1 MAVPLHRL
9 VLAACLA
16 LWSCRDTATQK
27 LKEPPPP
34 PTCGDGQVNA
44 GLGEECDGAE
54 LAGATCGSLGF
65 DTGVLTCDDQCKW
78 ATGACVK
85 RCGNGTL
92 DLGEECDGPLGTFA
106 CATYGY
112 KACSGQCTVDAAHC
126 ITDAFGVAPAL
137 ALDKGGPAVIAD
149 VAPKGYGDLVV
160 AVPSFLRLE
169 TFPYTVAQG
178 FVPGRKVAAAGA
190 PALPIAADLDGD
202 AEADLAAITLDGK
215 VERFRYLPASNTFP
229 AESYPAADAGAACPA
244 FAWVGAGN
252 TSGTAAMDLVA
263 LGCPSGTGPFKAA
276 ALLVFKGGPTA
287 TAPLQTPVPGL
298 VTAAIGDADH
308 DGLAD
313 LLFVD
318 DTLPAQLEVL
328 RSTPPGFSAAAPLP
342 LPFVPLA
349 FAAADLDGDAD
360 LDLLAFDGTS
370 VKVLENT
377 GAGFTERASV
387 PAAAALGLRF
397 ADLDLDGR
405 LDLVWL
411 EADRLKVRRNA
422 GTFQFTPFEATTGP
436 GTPLVLSLGDVD
448 GDGDLD
454 FAATCRT
461 GTDSTVTY
469 LVINK
474 VR

>member
-16 LWSCRDTATQK
+16 LGACRDDNTQK
-27 LKEPPPP
+27 LKEPPPAP
-34 PTCGDGQVNA
+34 VCGDGRVNA

-65 DTGVLTCDDQCKW
+65 DTGVLSCSDQCKW
-78 ATGACVK
+78 DTSACVK
-85 RCGNGTL
+85 RCGNGLL
-92 DLGEECDGPLGTFA
+92 DLGEECDGALGAFT
-106 CATYGY
+106 CSTYGY
-112 KACSGQCTVDAAHC
+112 KACNATCTLDTVHC
-126 ITDAFGVAPAL
+126 ITDAFGTAPAL
-137 ALDKGGPAVIAD
+137 VLDKGGPAEIAD

-169 TFPYTVAQG
+169 TYPYTVAQG

-190 PALPIAADLDGD
+190 PALPLAADLDGD
-202 AEADLAAITLDGK
+202 TETDLAAITLDGK

-229 AESYPAADAGAACPA
+229 AESYPAADAGVVCPA

-252 TSGTAAMDLVA
+252 TSGAAAMDLVA

-276 ALLVFKGGPTA
+276 ALLVFKGGATA
-287 TAPLQTPVPGL
+287 TAPLQLPVPGL
-298 VTAAIGDADH
+298 VSAALADADH

-313 LLFVD
+313 LLYVD
-318 DTLPAQLEVL
+318 DTLPAQLRVL
-328 RSTPPGFSAAAPLP
+328 RSTPPGFTAAAPLP
-342 LPFVPLA
+342 LPFAPLS

-360 LDLLAFDGTS
+360 LDLVAFDGAA
-370 VKVLENT
+370 VKVLEDT
-377 GAGFTERASV
+377 GLGFTERASF
-387 PAAAALGLRF
+387 PASAALGLRI
-397 ADLDLDGR
+397 ADVDLDGR
-405 LDLVWL
+405 PDLVWL
-411 EADRLKVRRNA
+411 DADRLKVRRNA
-422 GTFQFTPFEATTGP
+422 GSFQFTPFEATTGP
-436 GTPLVLSLGDVD
+436 GTPLVLSVGDVD

-454 FAATCRT
+454 FAATCRS

-469 LVINK
+469 LLINK